1 MKQQQFILIG
11 GSVLLFCLIYF
22 FGRTT
27 PEKKPSE
34 VAVKHQSASS
44 LNFDSVLTASRQKL
58 SPAHQEALRELESN
72 VVRGDVKNQQI
83 NVYRQLAAFWKD
95 SAHALLPYAYYSSE
109 AAKLE
114 NSEKSLTFA
123 AHFYLD
129 GVRAQGDP
137 AIRNWMANE
146 AKTLFEQA
154 LVLNPSNDSLKIGLG
169 SCYLFGN
176 ISDNPMTGI
185 TLIREVT
192 ERDSTNMY
200 AQMMLATGGMI
211 SGQYDRAIERL
222 KKVVDYQPRNT
233 EALVMLAEA
242 CERHGDKAEA
252 VKWYKEAR
260 KIIEHPEINAEIDKK
275 IAFLSN

>member
-1 MKQQQFILIG
+1 M
-11 GSVLLFCLIYF
+11 YF
-22 FGRTT
+22 FGRTV
-27 PEKKPSE
+27 PEKSPDTAPIAEKSR
-34 VAVKHQSASS
+34 SATT
-44 LNFDSVLTASRQKL
+44 DITTILTTAKQKL
-58 SPAHQEALRELESN
+58 QPAHQEAAQTLENNAANAS
-72 VVRGDVKNQQI
+72 GNQKI
-83 NVYRQLAAFWKD
+83 AAYRSLAGFWKD
-95 SAHALLPYAYYSSE
+95 TAHALLPYAYYNAE

-114 NSEKSLTFA
+114 NSEKNLTFA

-137 AIRNWMANE
+137 AMRNWMANE

-154 LVLNPSNDSLKIGLG
+154 LTLNPSNDSLKVGLG
-169 SCYLFGN
+169 SCYLFGD

-185 TLIREVT
+185 SLIREVI

-222 KKVVDYQPRNT
+222 EKVVRYQPKNT

-242 CERHGDKAEA
+242 SERQGDKVKA
-252 VKWYKEAR
+252 VKWYREAR
-260 KIIEHPEINAEIDKK
+260 SIIDHPAIIEEIDKK
-275 IAFLSN
+275 IAFLSK